1 MFIKAVRRVRQDMVP
16 SPEELSEVNERLEGA
31 PPMEILQWAAET
43 YGDGL
48 ALSASFGGPEGM
60 ALLDMLSR
68 ITDEVTVLTIDT
80 GFLFK
85 ETIEFRE
92 KVMRRY
98 KLPLVVL
105 RPELSVEEQVERYG
119 EKMRTCTPD
128 LCCQIRKVEPLQ
140 RALERYEAW
149 MTGIRREQTPQRA
162 NTLIVSWEARYG
174 AAKIAPFASVKE
186 EWVHEYV
193 AEHDVPVNP
202 LLKKGYKSIGCEPC
216 TRPVSPDED
225 PRAGRWSGM
234 EKTECG
240 LHWVGGQAVRAVS

>member
-1 MFIKAVRRVRQDMVP
+1 MFEALRSEWSLEESRILP
-16 SPEELSEVNERLEGA
+16 GPWELSWEAEHLESSS
-31 PPMEILQWAAET
+31 PQRILAWAVET
-43 YGDGL
+43 YGGGL

-105 RPELSVEEQVERYG
+105 RPELSIEEQVERYG

-128 LCCQIRKVEPLQ
+128 LCCQIRKVQPL
-140 RALERYEAW
+140 
-149 MTGIRREQTPQRA
+149 
-162 NTLIVSWEARYG
+162 
-174 AAKIAPFASVKE
+174 
-186 EWVHEYV
+186 
-193 AEHDVPVNP
+193 
-202 LLKKGYKSIGCEPC
+202 
-216 TRPVSPDED
+216 
-225 PRAGRWSGM
+225 
-234 EKTECG
+234 
-240 LHWVGGQAVRAVS
+240 